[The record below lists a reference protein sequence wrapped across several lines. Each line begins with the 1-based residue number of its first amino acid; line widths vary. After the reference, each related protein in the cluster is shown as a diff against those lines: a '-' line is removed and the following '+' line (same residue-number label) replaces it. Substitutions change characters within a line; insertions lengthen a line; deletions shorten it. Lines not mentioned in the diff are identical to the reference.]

1 MSAPAVAVCSAC
13 GTPRRRAGPA
23 GQCPVCLMRLAG
35 VGLGSDLPPPREKA
49 GGQAWEPAD
58 FGDFIIEACLG
69 RGPRGVVYRGVQPS
83 IGRPVALK
91 FFHADPARAEG
102 LIAAADRLGAADHPA
117 LAPVFCAGTHRE
129 RPFLAMPLA
138 AGNLRQQLAGGPPA
152 AALVARLVAV
162 LARAVAAAH
171 RIGLTHSRLT
181 PENIVFDEA
190 GFPAITDFVCAA
202 IPEPGGLA
210 ARPADAEF
218 LAPEVAAGPGA
229 RPSADVFSLGAIL
242 RLCLR
247 FVPASE
253 DELHLGAG
261 LQAVASHC
269 LASEPASRP
278 ASAERLAETLE
289 LWLEQPGAPPADT
302 AAPDAT
308 PLWG

>member
-1 MSAPAVAVCSAC
+1 MSAPAVAVCPVC
-13 GTPRRRAGPA
+13 GTPQRRAGPA
-23 GQCPVCLMRLAG
+23 GQCPVCLLRLAG
-35 VGLGSDLPPPREKA
+35 AGLGSDLPAPGERPGDA
-49 GGQAWEPAD
+49 AWEPAD

-69 RGPRGVVYRGVQPS
+69 RGPRGVVYRGLQPS

-91 FFHADPARAEG
+91 FFDAHPARAEQ

-117 LAPVFCAGTHRE
+117 LAPVFCAGTHRD

-138 AGNLRQQLAGGPPA
+138 AGNLRQQLAGEPPPPA
-152 AALVARLVAV
+152 LAARLVAV

-171 RIGLTHSRLT
+171 RIGLTHARLT

-190 GFPAITDFVCAA
+190 GYPTITDFACATL
-202 IPEPGGLA
+202 PEPRGLA

-218 LAPEVAAGPGA
+218 LAPEVAAGPGVA
-229 RPSADVFSLGAIL
+229 PPADVFSLGAIL

-247 FVPASE
+247 FGPASE
-253 DELHLGAG
+253 AELQLGAG

-269 LASEPASRP
+269 LAAEPASRP
-278 ASAERLAETLE
+278 ASAEALAETLE
-289 LWLEQPGAPPADT
+289 LWLDQPGAPPWEM

-308 PLWG
+308 PAWG